1 MEPSLFAAELNHYD
15 FFALSLRLTIKT
27 STTED
32 VSLSNDYFVAC
43 FWGLADWQTG
53 PGPWASIMGTNPEQE
68 LPLTFCPYLLWCE
81 QIWIFVFFVNIGLGE
96 RSQKAIYVL
105 KF

>member
-32 VSLSNDYFVAC
+32 VSLPNDYFVAC
-43 FWGLADWQTG
+43 F
-53 PGPWASIMGTNPEQE
+53 
-68 LPLTFCPYLLWCE
+68 
-81 QIWIFVFFVNIGLGE
+81 
-96 RSQKAIYVL
+96 
-105 KF
+105 